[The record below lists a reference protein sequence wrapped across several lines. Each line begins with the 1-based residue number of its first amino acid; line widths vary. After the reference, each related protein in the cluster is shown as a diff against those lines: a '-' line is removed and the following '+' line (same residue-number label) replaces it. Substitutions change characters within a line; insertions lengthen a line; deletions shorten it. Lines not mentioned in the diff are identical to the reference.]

1 MRERQNLDDGIS
13 AVKQLEQA
21 LEDNV
26 GLIELGEEEGD
37 QSIVQEAEAALR
49 SMKGEVRAR

>member
-1 MRERQNLDDGIS
+1 MRERRMLEENITGVRNLS
-13 AVKQLEQA
+13 QA

-37 QSIVQEAEAALR
+37 TSVVSEAEAAL
-49 SMKGEVRAR
+49 